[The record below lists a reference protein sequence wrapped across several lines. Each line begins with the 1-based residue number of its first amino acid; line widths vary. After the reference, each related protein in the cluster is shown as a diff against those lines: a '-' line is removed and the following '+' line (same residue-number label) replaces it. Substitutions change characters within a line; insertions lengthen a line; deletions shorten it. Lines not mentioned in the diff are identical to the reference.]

1 MGKTTLLHRFIK
13 GEFLANIRTT
23 IGVEFF
29 VEDIIIDGI
38 VYKLQLRDLGVE
50 MQFRFILNSYISGA
64 SGALLMF
71 DLTRIKTLYRIGEWV
86 EMLRA
91 EDPNL
96 PILFIGTKLIIIRGK
111 G

>member
-13 GEFLANIRTT
+13 GEFLADIRTT

-38 VYKLQLRDLGVE
+38 VYKLQLRDLGGE
-50 MQFRFILNSYISGA
+50 MQFRFILNSYISGT

-71 DLTRIKTLYRIGEWV
+71 DLTRIKTLYRIGE
-86 EMLRA
+86 
-91 EDPNL
+91 
-96 PILFIGTKLIIIRGK
+96 
-111 G
+111 